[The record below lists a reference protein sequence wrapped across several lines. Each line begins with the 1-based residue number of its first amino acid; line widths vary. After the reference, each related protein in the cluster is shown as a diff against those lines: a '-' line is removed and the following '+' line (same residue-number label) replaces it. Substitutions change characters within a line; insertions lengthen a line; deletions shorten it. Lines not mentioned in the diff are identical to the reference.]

1 MVLLARAAPCPLNDV
16 FLAEVAGMQGARG
29 LEEGGQFAPV
39 LASSVLV
46 VVAPKELVEQ
56 FRPEGLCPTDG
67 DDRCKV
73 GR

>member
-1 MVLLARAAPCPLNDV
+1 
-16 FLAEVAGMQGARG
+16 MQGARG